1 MTFRSPVPDP
11 LAAGGRRASA
21 VDVAVV
27 GTVVAD
33 ILVRP
38 VSLGESI
45 GAGRLFH
52 VDPIEVTTGGIVCNT
67 GIGLA
72 RLGLA
77 VAAAGIVG
85 ADPWG
90 ELIRGKL
97 VAAGLDVAAIETLP
111 DAATSTTAVL
121 IDPTGERSFA
131 HHVGACAA
139 VDLAYVRR
147 QARNLARAG
156 WVVLGY
162 AGLLPGLEPEL
173 GAAATLLR
181 AAGCR
186 LALETGGS
194 GGRLADVAAAL
205 PHLDLYV
212 PSLAEAVAQTGCE
225 EPHEIIVCYRSL
237 GARGIVGVK
246 SGGADTLLSPAPGE
260 FVQIPCLPPPTTV
273 ADTTGAGDAF
283 LARLLAGLVRGML
296 AAEAGLVGAAHAACC
311 VTGVGA
317 TAGLRSFAET
327 LAVAGLSAN

>member
-1 MTFRSPVPDP
+1 MTSLPRSPDP
-11 LAAGGRRASA
+11 LAASGRSPRA

-38 VSLGESI
+38 VPLGVLI

-72 RLGLA
+72 RLGLT
-77 VAAAGIVG
+77 VAGAGIVG

-90 ELIRGKL
+90 ELIRGRL
-97 VAAGLDVAAIETLP
+97 AAAGLDVVAVEMLP
-111 DAATSTTAVL
+111 TAATSTTAVL

-131 HHVGACAA
+131 HHVGACGA
-139 VDLAYVRR
+139 VDLAYLRR
-147 QARNLARAG
+147 QARHLAQAG
-156 WVVLGY
+156 WVVVGY
-162 AGLLPGLEPEL
+162 AGLLPGLEPNL
-173 GAAATLLR
+173 GAAAALLR
-181 AAGCR
+181 SAGCR
-186 LALETGGS
+186 LALETGGA

-212 PSLAEAVAQTGCE
+212 PSLAEAAAQTGCD
-225 EPHEIIVCYRSL
+225 EPREIIACYRSL

-246 SGGADTLLSPAPGE
+246 SGSLGTLLSPLPGE
-260 FVQIPCLPPPTTV
+260 FLEVPCLPPPGPV

-283 LARLLAGLVRGML
+283 LAGLLAGLIRGMPP
-296 AAEAGLVGAAHAACC
+296 AEAGLVGAANAACC

-327 LAVAGLSAN
+327 LAVAGL